1 MADITYTVNMNV
13 SKDLL
18 TQVFQASGIGVGMQ
32 NSGFIS
38 QTLSPGTTAAATAVI
53 STATMNTVG
62 MFFARHISPGTVFV
76 TSQVSF
82 GPLVNGEFVKMIT
95 LKQGEVAVG
104 RLSTGKTYACQSNQT
119 GTQLLISILEN

>member
-53 STATMNTVG
+53 STATMTAVG
-62 MFFARHISPGTVFV
+62 MFFARHISPGTAFL
-76 TSQVSF
+76 TSKVYF
-82 GPLVNGEFVKMIT
+82 GPLVNGQFVKMIT

-104 RLSTGKTYACQSNQT
+104 RLSTGNTYACQSNQT